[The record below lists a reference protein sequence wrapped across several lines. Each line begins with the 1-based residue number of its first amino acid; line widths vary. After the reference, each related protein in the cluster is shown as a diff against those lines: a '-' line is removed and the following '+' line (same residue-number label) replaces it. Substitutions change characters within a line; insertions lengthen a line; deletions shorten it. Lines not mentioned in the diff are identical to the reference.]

1 MVSRHDSRHQ
11 AMDGQRAP
19 SLSGNDHMTSL
30 DLLLSR
36 FSTDAL
42 MEPAPTGDVL
52 HDILSTAMRA
62 PDHGKLRPWRYVLV
76 RGDARPRVAERV
88 VASMK
93 RLDPVVDP
101 AKIEKRQSR
110 FSTMPLVIVLGMHL
124 RPEHK
129 IPLIEQELAVG
140 AAAMNILNAL
150 HATGFGGVWVSG
162 DVTYDPELAAE
173 LGFPAPHKLAGFLFV
188 GTPRPGAVAP
198 KRRSVDGYV
207 AEWTGSPVQFDAD
220 A

>member
-1 MVSRHDSRHQ
+1 
-11 AMDGQRAP
+11 
-19 SLSGNDHMTSL
+19 MTSL

-52 HDILSTAMRA
+52 HAILSTAMRA

-76 RGDARPRVAERV
+76 RGDARSEVAQRV

-93 RLDPVVDP
+93 RLDPDVDP

-162 DVTYDPELAAE
+162 DVAYDPELAAE
-173 LGFPAPHKLAGFLFV
+173 LGFRAPHRLAGFLFV
-188 GTPRPGAVAP
+188 GTPKPDARGP
-198 KRRSVDGYV
+198 KRRDVDGYV
-207 AEWTGSPVQFDAD
+207 AEWTGKPVQFGAD